1 MEKDPALLNVV
12 LLEDVKKGPSDLV
25 EEDSVLFLFK
35 QFWPLRKKQEHHRI
49 DVFLG
54 DYELRSVDA
63 AKKLLGLRAD
73 FVAGQ
78 LAYVLERRCRVN
90 QWP

>member
-35 QFWPLRKKQEHHRI
+35 QF
-49 DVFLG
+49 
-54 DYELRSVDA
+54 
-63 AKKLLGLRAD
+63 
-73 FVAGQ
+73 
-78 LAYVLERRCRVN
+78 
-90 QWP
+90 